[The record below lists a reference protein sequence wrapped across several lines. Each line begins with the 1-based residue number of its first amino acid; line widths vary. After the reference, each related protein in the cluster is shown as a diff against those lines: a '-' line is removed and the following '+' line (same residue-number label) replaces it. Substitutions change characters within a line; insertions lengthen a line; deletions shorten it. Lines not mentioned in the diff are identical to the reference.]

1 MYTQAVPKEK
11 SMKKIQK
18 KSLVKS
24 TKKSGTICSDSLV
37 QQTETAKVLSETPTR
52 EFSIQSGLTKSTIQF
67 NTEAESLGAELPE
80 IRAEVQSQALSAQ
93 NPLTQSQKARDSRL
107 PAPGTV
113 ILKKYHG
120 QVLEIKVLEAG
131 FEYQGKTYK
140 SISRVAMEIVKR
152 PISGYV
158 FFGLVK

>member
-1 MYTQAVPKEK
+1 
-11 SMKKIQK
+11 MKKIQK
-18 KSLVKS
+18 KSFVKS
-24 TKKSGTICSDSLV
+24 TKKAEAICSDSLA
-37 QQTETAKVLSETPTR
+37 QQTETVKALPEMPMQ
-52 EFSIQSGLTKSTIQF
+52 EFSIQSGLTKSVTHS
-67 NTEAESLGAELPE
+67 NTAAEAFCAELSE
-80 IRAEVQSQALSAQ
+80 IQPAAQPQTLAAPTPLSQL
-93 NPLTQSQKARDSRL
+93 QKARDSRL

-120 QVLEIKVLEAG
+120 QVLEIKVLETG
-131 FEYQGKTYK
+131 FEYQGKVYK

>member
-1 MYTQAVPKEK
+1 
-11 SMKKIQK
+11 MKKIQK

-24 TKKSGTICSDSLV
+24 TKKAEAICSDSLP
-37 QQTETAKVLSETPTR
+37 QRTETAKALSETPTR
-52 EFSIQSGLTKSTIQF
+52 EFSIQSDLTKSVTHS
-67 NTEAESLGAELPE
+67 NTAAEAFYAELPE
-80 IRAEVQSQALSAQ
+80 IQPAAQPHALVAPTPLSQL
-93 NPLTQSQKARDSRL
+93 QKARDSRL

-131 FEYQGKTYK
+131 FEYQGKVYK
-140 SISRVAMEIVKR
+140 SISRVAMDIVKR